1 MKSNLLFRIIP
12 GWILMIVAFLY
23 IHKMKG
29 CECTDKNVV
38 DKLHTIELFFMGLSA
53 FLLTSMSIFHVNLK
67 SYLTPFIK
75 TGVTKYMPL
84 FSAFFA
90 AWLSLYAYFVY
101 LVYEFYLG
109 VSGCKCA
116 DDPMKYALYVQGGL
130 YSTSLAICAIIV
142 VWFGYSAIKN
152 R

>member
-1 MKSNLLFRIIP
+1 MKSNLLLRIT

-38 DKLHTIELFFMGLSA
+38 DKLHTLEIFFMGLSV
-53 FLLTSMSIFHVNLK
+53 FLFVSVFIFHVNLK
-67 SYLTPFIK
+67 SFIK
-75 TGVTKYMPL
+75 TGVAKYMPL
-84 FSAFFA
+84 FFA
-90 AWLSLYAYFVY
+90 IPVAYLSLAAYFVY

-109 VSGCKCA
+109 VSECKCA
-116 DDPMKYALYVQGGL
+116 DDPMKYALYVQAGS
-130 YSTSLAICAIIV
+130 YSITLAICTIISGAIV
-142 VWFGYSAIKN
+142 YTLAGTKT

>member
-1 MKSNLLFRIIP
+1 MKSNLLRIIP

-23 IHKMKG
+23 IRKMKG

-38 DKLHTIELFFMGLSA
+38 DKLHTIELFFMGLSV
-53 FLLTSMSIFHVNLK
+53 FLLVNLSIFHVNLE
-67 SYLTPFIK
+67 SFIK

-84 FSAFFA
+84 LSAFFV

-130 YSTSLAICAIIV
+130 YSTTLAICAIIV
-142 VWFGYSAIKN
+142 GWFGYSAIKN

>member
-1 MKSNLLFRIIP
+1 MKSNLLLRIIP
-12 GWILMIVAFLY
+12 GWIIMIVAFLY

-29 CECTDKNVV
+29 CECADKKVV
-38 DKLHTIELFFMGLSA
+38 DKLHTLEIFFMGLSA
-53 FLLTSMSIFHVNLK
+53 FLLVSVSIFHINLE
-67 SYLTPFIK
+67 SFIK
-75 TGVTKYMPL
+75 TGLAKYMPL
-84 FSAFFA
+84 FFVIPA
-90 AWLSLYAYFVY
+90 AYLSLAAYFVY

-130 YSTSLAICAIIV
+130 YSTSLAICAIVV

>member
-1 MKSNLLFRIIP
+1 MKSNLLLRIIP

-67 SYLTPFIK
+67 SFIK

-84 FSAFFA
+84 LSAFFA
-90 AWLSLYAYFVY
+90 AWLSLYAYFIY

-116 DDPMKYALYVQGGL
+116 DDPMKYALYVQAGL
-130 YSTSLAICAIIV
+130 YSTTLAFATILAGV
-142 VWFGYSAIKN
+142 YFGYSAIKKS
-152 R
+152 

>member
-1 MKSNLLFRIIP
+1 MKSNPLLRIIP

-23 IHKMKG
+23 IHKMKW

-53 FLLTSMSIFHVNLK
+53 FLLVNLSIFHVNLE
-67 SYLTPFIK
+67 SFIK

-84 FSAFFA
+84 LSAFFV

-116 DDPMKYALYVQGGL
+116 DDPMKYALYVQAGL
-130 YSTSLAICAIIV
+130 YSTILTLAFATV
-142 VWFGYSAIKN
+142 GVYFGYSVIHL
-152 R
+152 